1 MVKNGGTPATIS
13 PSEMRRGA
21 TTCRSQLVRA
31 RAASYTNARAVSEIF
46 LECAALSAQLP
57 AWRVVARTTAAS
69 SMRVF
74 DYGLSPRPNRYI
86 VRSRERFSASA
97 RCIRAPLKENI
108 ERRTP
113 NTERRIST
121 VPVRVRCSMFDVR
134 CSMFDVRRLLPLSSI
149 RPDPLYFRILPFA
162 CFFPPQFRLDKHVEV
177 TVHDALDVAR
187 FRAGAVILHHLIG
200 LENI

>member
-1 MVKNGGTPATIS
+1 MVENGGTPATIS
-13 PSEMRRGA
+13 RSEMRCA
-21 TTCRSQLVRA
+21 VTTCHSQLGSA
-31 RAASYTNARAVSEIF
+31 RTASYTNARAVSEIF
-46 LECAALSAQLP
+46 RECAALSAQLP
-57 AWRVVARTTAAS
+57 AWRVVAHTTAANS
-69 SMRVF
+69 IRVF
-74 DYGLSPRPNRYI
+74 GYALSPRPNRYI

-97 RCIRAPLKENI
+97 RCIRAPLKENT

-121 VPVRVRCSMFDVR
+121 VPVRR
-134 CSMFDVRRLLPLSSI
+134 SMFDVRRLLPLSSI

-162 CFFPPQFRLDKHVEV
+162 RFFAPQFRLDKHVEV
-177 TVHDALDVAR
+177 TVHDALDIAR